1 MAYNYLNNQPQQ
13 NFSQYQSP
21 QMFPQP
27 NGNLYTIN
35 TSNELT
41 NIPVGIG
48 LSAILCLPE
57 NKLYL
62 KSLQNGNPVIWSYN
76 LIGGD
81 SENKPIT
88 SDSTEKDY
96 SSYFRAID
104 EKYNSIDERLKK
116 VEKYWEEKF

>member
-76 LIGGD
+76 LISGEG
-81 SENKPIT
+81 ENKPAT
-88 SDSTEKDY
+88 VETVEKDY

>member
-1 MAYNYLNNQPQQ
+1 MAYNYLNNQSQQ

-41 NIPVGIG
+41 NITVGIG

-81 SENKPIT
+81 SENKPIAC
-88 SDSTEKDY
+88 DSTEKEY
-96 SSYFRAID
+96 RTYFRAID
-104 EKYNSIDERLKK
+104 EKYNTIDERLKK
-116 VEKYWEEKF
+116 AEKYWEEKL

>member
-27 NGNLYTIN
+27 NGNLYMIN

-76 LIGGD
+76 LVSGD
-81 SENKPIT
+81 SENKT
-88 SDSTEKDY
+88 NTANSTEKDY
-96 SSYFRAID
+96 SSYFHAID

>member
-81 SENKPIT
+81 SENKPIA